1 MNLSQR
7 IERDY
12 IAAYKEKNQIRLSVL
27 RLLKTAFKNR
37 LVELCKPHE
46 ELDDGAIIDIIL
58 KQAKQR
64 QDSIEQYTQAGRNDL
79 ADREKAEL
87 SFLESYLPKKLAEEE
102 LAAAVEEAVKATGSA
117 SPRDMGK
124 VMKYMM
130 EKYKGAA
137 DGKVLSEIVKARLTR

>member
-1 MNLSQR
+1 MTLSQQ

-37 LVELCKPHE
+37 LVELCKPNE

-64 QDSIEQYTQAGRNDL
+64 QDSIEQYTQAGRSDL

-87 SFLESYLPKKLAEEE
+87 SVLESYLPKKLTEEE
-102 LAAAVEEAVKATGSA
+102 LAAAVEEAVEATGSA

-137 DGKVLSEIVKARLTR
+137 DGKVLSEFVKARLTR

>member
-1 MNLSQR
+1 MTLSQR

-12 IAAYKEKNQIRLSVL
+12 IAAYKEKDQIRLSVL

-37 LVELCKPHE
+37 LVELCQPHG
-46 ELDDGAIIDIIL
+46 ELDDGAIIDIII

-64 QDSIEQYTQAGRNDL
+64 QDSIEQYANADRRDL

-87 SFLESYLPKKLAEEE
+87 IVLESYLPKKLTGEE
-102 LAAAVEEAVKATGSA
+102 LAAAVEEAIEALGAA
-117 SPRDMGK
+117 SPRDMSR

-137 DGKVLSEIVKARLTR
+137 DGKVLSEVIKARLAG